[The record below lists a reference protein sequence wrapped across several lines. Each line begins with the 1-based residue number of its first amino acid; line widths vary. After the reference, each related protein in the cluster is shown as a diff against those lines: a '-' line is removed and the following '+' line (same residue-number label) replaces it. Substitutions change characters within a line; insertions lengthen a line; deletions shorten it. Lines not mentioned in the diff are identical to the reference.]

1 MGGLPDEVQGRDV
14 SRARA
19 NARIERD
26 GRPMRMS
33 VLLKALGA
41 SGDDWKQLT
50 REQQMEA
57 LEPFIDHAVERWH
70 WSAAGELFIVDQALG
85 GSGVSPVTAGK
96 SLEELQE
103 RRLTERKFERFV
115 SKLTRESFNQ
125 AFAAA
130 TMHLAPLLVELDER
144 VIVEGLTPEATDAE
158 KDRAL
163 KAAKDIKDRLGGR
176 AVQATED
183 VGGSGAEDIRS
194 FVASRRPS
202 VLPASAHVSVEQVGE
217 IARAELEAGVLI
229 EPEDSDA

>member
-1 MGGLPDEVQGRDV
+1 MAGLPENVQGFDV

-19 NARIERD
+19 DARIARD
-26 GRPMRMS
+26 GRPLRMRTLLAAMGAPVEAWREMS
-33 VLLKALGA
+33 KA
-41 SGDDWKQLT
+41 
-50 REQQMEA
+50 QQEEA
-57 LEPFIDHAVERWH
+57 LAPFIDETCERWH
-70 WSAAGELFIVDQALG
+70 YSNAGELFIVDQSLG
-85 GSGVSPVTAGK
+85 GSGSSPVTAGK
-96 SLEELQE
+96 SLEELAE
-103 RRLTERKFERFV
+103 RRQTERKFERFV

-125 AFAAA
+125 AFAVA

-144 VIVEGLTPEATDAE
+144 VIVEGLSKEATDAE

-163 KAAKDIKDRLGGR
+163 KAAKDLKDRLGGR

-217 IARAELEAGVLI
+217 LARAELEAGVLI
-229 EPEDSDA
+229 EPEDES